1 MKLRMT
7 ENFKKVIVDWE
18 QTQRK
23 IKEVNAQIQ
32 PFQQKI
38 RLLKDKSD
46 QLEKSIVSHMQRNQM
61 GGSKI
66 EIGDVMITLGE
77 SKRTESVNRDYL
89 LKRATEFLQNDKLAK
104 KLVDYVYDKR
114 SQTVTPTLRR
124 KQSRKKGLKP

>member
-1 MKLRMT
+1 MD
-7 ENFKKVIVDWE
+7 FKKYILEWE

-23 IKEVNAQIQ
+23 IKDVNAQMQ

-46 QLEKSIVSHMQRNQM
+46 QLEKSIVSHMQHNQM

-77 SKRTESVNRDYL
+77 AKRTESVNREYL
-89 LKRATEFLQNDKLAK
+89 LRRATEFLQNDKLAK
-104 KLVDYVYDKR
+104 KLVDYVYEKR
-114 SQTVTPTLRR
+114 SQTITPTLRR
-124 KQSRKKGLKP
+124 KQSRKKGLKS

>member
-1 MKLRMT
+1 MT
-7 ENFKKVIVDWE
+7 ENFKKVILDWE

-23 IKEVNAQIQ
+23 IKEVNAQMQ

-46 QLEKSIVSHMQRNQM
+46 QLEKSIVSHMQSNQM

-114 SQTVTPTLRR
+114 AQTVTPTLRR

>member
-7 ENFKKVIVDWE
+7 ENFKKVILDWE

-114 SQTVTPTLRR
+114 SQTITPTLRR